1 MRVELERGLEL
12 SSGRGEGLAIVA
24 PAQVHPRIRQQREPL
39 GEALRALRCTIGHP
53 MIEGNPIRIRNAIAT
68 VTLLVLLSGCAGE
81 MVTVRRID
89 PSLGLES
96 SPWIDHT
103 RVELETAWGAPQGVQ
118 PDGEGGSIL
127 EYKRDRAFQVDTGD
141 DPTTPEDDSV
151 LLQEDVNRKTVARFW
166 IDASDRIYRVW
177 IDSRLWEKGYP
188 MPGDTREP

>member
-1 MRVELERGLEL
+1 
-12 SSGRGEGLAIVA
+12 
-24 PAQVHPRIRQQREPL
+24 
-39 GEALRALRCTIGHP
+39 

-166 IDASDRIYRVW
+166 IDASLPAGLGRAASIPHCHTDVAAQMQYPSGWFAAASSGRSDRQRGRPP
-177 IDSRLWEKGYP
+177 SGPAALLSSPSLQRP
-188 MPGDTREP
+188 